1 MKASI
6 KIGRILGIPIYIHV
20 TFLLILPLFAVYFAT
35 AIHQVM
41 GFRLGYGGLG
51 LDTLTELL
59 FGMLAAI
66 IFFTSV
72 LVHELA
78 HSYVALKHG
87 YRISGI
93 TLFIFGGVAQIEEV
107 PPRAPGEA
115 VMAFAGPAS
124 SLAIGAVMMLFSRGI
139 GTLGDTTGIILIET
153 TFGLIGF
160 YNVLLGLFN
169 LLPAFPMDGGRILR
183 AVLATRMDF
192 VRATEVAA
200 SIGRAFAISMA
211 IIGIFFNF
219 WLVILAIFIYFSASG
234 EERSTKLYEAF
245 TGVKVKD
252 IMTKHVSTIPPT
264 MTVREL
270 LDKMMEEKHMGYPVV
285 EGDRVIGVVT
295 LSDAMKVSQ
304 DRQGHVMVVNIM
316 SRDIISVTPETE
328 AIEVVKLLSTRG
340 IGRVLVMESGRV
352 VGIVT
357 RTDLM
362 KAMQILSAR
371 SGYRHVSR
379 AG

>member
-6 KIGRILGIPIYIHV
+6 KIGKILGIPIYLHV

-51 LDTLTELL
+51 LGIFTELL
-59 FGMLAAI
+59 FGMLAAV
-66 IFFTSV
+66 IFFASV
-72 LVHELA
+72 LIHELA
-78 HSYVALKHG
+78 HSYIALKHG

-93 TLFIFGGVAQIEEV
+93 TLFIFGGVAQIEEI
-107 PPRAPGEA
+107 PPHAPGEA

-124 SLAIGAVMMLFSRGI
+124 SLAIGAIMMSLSWVISTI
-139 GTLGDTTGIILIET
+139 GNSTGVILIET

-160 YNVLLGLFN
+160 YNILLGVFN

-183 AVLATRMDF
+183 AVLAKRMDF

-200 SIGRAFAISMA
+200 SIGRAFAVTMA

-245 TGVKVKD
+245 TGVKVRD

-264 MTVREL
+264 MTVKEL

-285 EGDRVIGVVT
+285 ENDRIIGIVT
-295 LSDAMKVSQ
+295 LSDAMKVPKDMHEHTTVAS
-304 DRQGHVMVVNIM
+304 IM
-316 SRDIISVTPETE
+316 SREIISVTPDTE
-328 AIEVVKLLSTRG
+328 AIDVVKLLSTQD
-340 IGRVLVMESGRV
+340 IGRVLVVESGRI

-362 KAMQILSAR
+362 KAMQILSAKSKYYQVQR
-371 SGYRHVSR
+371 TD
-379 AG
+379 

>member
-6 KIGRILGIPIYIHV
+6 KIGKILGIPIYLHV

-51 LDTLTELL
+51 LGIFTELL
-59 FGMLAAI
+59 FGMLAAV
-66 IFFTSV
+66 IFFASV
-72 LVHELA
+72 LIHELA
-78 HSYVALKHG
+78 HSYIALKHG

-93 TLFIFGGVAQIEEV
+93 TLFIFGGVAQIEEI
-107 PPRAPGEA
+107 PPHAPGEA

-124 SLAIGAVMMLFSRGI
+124 SLAIGAVMMSLSWVISTI
-139 GTLGDTTGIILIET
+139 GNSTGVILIET

-160 YNVLLGLFN
+160 YNILLGVFN

-183 AVLATRMDF
+183 AVLAKRMDF

-200 SIGRAFAISMA
+200 SIGRAFAVTMA

-245 TGVKVKD
+245 TGVKVRD

-264 MTVREL
+264 MTVKEL

-285 EGDRVIGVVT
+285 ENDRIIGIVT
-295 LSDAMKVSQ
+295 LSDAMKVPKDMHEHTTVAS
-304 DRQGHVMVVNIM
+304 IM
-316 SRDIISVTPETE
+316 SREIISVTPDTE
-328 AIEVVKLLSTRG
+328 AIDVVKLLSTQD
-340 IGRVLVMESGRV
+340 IGRVLVVESGRI

-362 KAMQILSAR
+362 KAMQILSAKSKYYQVQR
-371 SGYRHVSR
+371 TD
-379 AG
+379 